1 VGDSARAAQIPIA
14 RYVSA
19 EVGEPTLRD
28 IASELGKP
36 GRDPRASFEV
46 ARFRED
52 VTALE
57 HLQPGMTLEG
67 MVTNV
72 THFGAFVDIGVKQDG
87 LVHISQLSDRFVRDP
102 REVVRAGERVQ
113 VRVLEVDLGRKRVSL
128 TMKGLR

>member
-1 VGDSARAAQIPIA
+1 
-14 RYVSA
+14 
-19 EVGEPTLRD
+19 VGEPTLRD